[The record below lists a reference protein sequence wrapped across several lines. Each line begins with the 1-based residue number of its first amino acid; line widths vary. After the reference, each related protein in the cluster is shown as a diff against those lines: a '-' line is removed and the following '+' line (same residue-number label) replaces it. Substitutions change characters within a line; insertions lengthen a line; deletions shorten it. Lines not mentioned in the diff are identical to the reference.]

1 MEAINKQREQLKD
14 IKTNKQTNKQK
25 QLMGNIKKKEKLEEI
40 LLLTNNL
47 NGILMTYDINFTKK
61 GENILKN
68 LVIDKKIINYQNLL
82 FKTDNPIIDNN
93 FDFFKRF
100 GTLYDLLTDLLNRKI
115 STIKVKK
122 NKMKW

>member
-25 QLMGNIKKKEKLEEI
+25 QLMGNIKKKKEKLEEI

-82 FKTDNPIIDNN
+82 FKTGNPIIDN

>member
-14 IKTNKQTNKQK
+14 TKTNNQTNKQK
-25 QLMGNIKKKEKLEEI
+25 QLMGNIKKKLEEI
-40 LLLTNNL
+40 LLLPNNL

-68 LVIDKKIINYQNLL
+68 LVNDKKMINYQNLL
-82 FKTDNPIIDNN
+82 FKTGNPIIDN
-93 FDFFKRF
+93 FDFLKRF
-100 GTLYDLLTDLLNRKI
+100 GTLNDLLTDLLNRKI

-122 NKMKW
+122 NKMK

>member
-14 IKTNKQTNKQK
+14 IKINKQTNKQK

>member
-25 QLMGNIKKKEKLEEI
+25 QLMGNIKKKKEKLEEI

-68 LVIDKKIINYQNLL
+68 LVIDKKMINYQNLL
-82 FKTDNPIIDNN
+82 FKTGNPIIDN

-122 NKMKW
+122 NKMK

>member
-1 MEAINKQREQLKD
+1 
-14 IKTNKQTNKQK
+14 
-25 QLMGNIKKKEKLEEI
+25 MGNIKKKKEKLEEI

-68 LVIDKKIINYQNLL
+68 LVIDKKMINYQNLL
-82 FKTDNPIIDNN
+82 FKTGNPIIDN

-122 NKMKW
+122 NKMK

>member
-1 MEAINKQREQLKD
+1 
-14 IKTNKQTNKQK
+14 
-25 QLMGNIKKKEKLEEI
+25 MGNIKKKEKLEEI

-122 NKMKW
+122 NKMK